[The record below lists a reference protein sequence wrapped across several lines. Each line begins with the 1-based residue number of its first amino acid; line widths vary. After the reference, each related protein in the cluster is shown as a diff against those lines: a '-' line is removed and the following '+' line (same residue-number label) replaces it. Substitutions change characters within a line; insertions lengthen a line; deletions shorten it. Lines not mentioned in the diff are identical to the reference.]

1 MAKKKTS
8 TKKQTAL
15 PDFEKA
21 IEQIEAITSTIEEGE
36 IGLEES
42 LEHYEKGIELIRQC
56 RATLDRVEQRIQELN
71 ELAEA
76 EEPPPDGS
84 MDS

>member
-1 MAKKKTS
+1 MAKKKTT
-8 TKKQTAL
+8 TKKTTRL

-42 LEHYEKGIELIRQC
+42 LEQYERGVELIRRC
-56 RATLDRVEQRIQELN
+56 RATLARVEQRIEELT

-76 EEPPPDGS
+76 EEPPADGS
-84 MDS
+84 MDH